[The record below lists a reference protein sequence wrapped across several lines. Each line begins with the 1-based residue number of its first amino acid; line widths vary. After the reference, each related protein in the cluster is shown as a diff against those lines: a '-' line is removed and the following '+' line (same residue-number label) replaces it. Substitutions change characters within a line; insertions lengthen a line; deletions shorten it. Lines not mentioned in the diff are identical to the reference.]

1 MSPWNQGANS
11 QGNKVCDAGEG
22 RSGGTEKGSYLE
34 EQTLKLTS
42 FSLYYMMLPNFSW
55 QLLWNNIYPISYP
68 I

>member
-34 EQTLKLTS
+34 EQTLKLNP
-42 FSLYYMMLPNFSW
+42 FSLYYMKLPKFS
-55 QLLWNNIYPISYP
+55 
-68 I
+68 